1 MVDAT
6 QIQEL
11 SDDFL
16 RAVNRKDFAAMQDL
30 LDQGADVNVQN
41 VRGVTPLFAA
51 IIAKNEAMVD
61 WLLARNANPNVKSSV
76 GDNPMIEAARSGNE
90 ALLKKLIK
98 GGGDVN
104 LANTLGS
111 TPLMEACVAR
121 QLGTVRVLLDAKAD
135 VSARTNQG
143 TSALLNAAR
152 SHEYEI
158 VELLLA
164 AGADAN
170 ESDTTYGVTALI
182 SACGVLPGYDPADAM
197 VKSMKT
203 VKALLAA
210 GANPDLKAKSG
221 NSPLAEAARTDSRSV
236 ILELLH
242 AGANPNVNSTAG
254 VQGEFTPLML
264 ASVKKDIELVKALLA
279 AKADPSYSNN
289 KGENAVYMAMA
300 GRIADAKDKEKTV
313 AILELL
319 LSHGASAEFKKG
331 ATSMAQ
337 FGLMIDEPKLV
348 EKAAQLGLLDQP
360 DAEGHTALHLALHLN
375 KHSAVKRLIEL
386 GADVNAKDSSGTTP
400 LQMAAQAQGD
410 QKVLAV
416 IQMFKKS
423 DDPAKKAKGA
433 ELEKQ
438 YKELLFTVTDELIAA
453 GADINSANKDGD
465 SVLMTAVRSYANG
478 RVERSYVEGLADR
491 GADLLHRNE
500 MDDSAF
506 TLAMKIGDADLSA
519 LWAQKLLDK
528 GLSEVVEQ
536 AILDVSW
543 TAPEHPVAVAA
554 MKPVFERLM
563 GMGANINAQ
572 DEDGQTALI
581 VAAASNQEDL
591 LGLLLDLGAD
601 PNLQNKEGETPMVQ
615 AIANNRPNITAILLA
630 RGADER
636 IKNNDGEDLL
646 SVAYRYQ
653 SATIIN
659 QLAEARQKRAALDE
673 AEAARAPRKG
683 VF

>member
-6 QIQEL
+6 QVQEL

-16 RAVNRKDFAAMQDL
+16 RAVNRKDFTAMQDL
-30 LDQGADVNVQN
+30 LDKGADVNVQN

-51 IIAKNEAMVD
+51 IIAKNEPMID
-61 WLLARNANPNVKSSV
+61 WLLAHNASPNVRSSV
-76 GDNPMIEAARSGNE
+76 GDNPMIEVARSGNE
-90 ALLKKLIK
+90 GLLKKLIK
-98 GGGDVN
+98 AGGDVN

-121 QLGTVRVLLDAKAD
+121 QLGSVRILLDAGAD
-135 VSARTNQG
+135 VSLRTNQG

-152 SHEYEI
+152 SHEYEM
-158 VELLLA
+158 VELLLD
-164 AGADAN
+164 AGANAN
-170 ESDTTYGVTALI
+170 EADTTYGVTALI
-182 SACGVLPGYDPADAM
+182 SACGVLPGYDPKDAM
-197 VKSMKT
+197 MKSMKT
-203 VKALLAA
+203 VKALLSA

-221 NSPLAEAARTDSRSV
+221 NSPLAEAARTDNRSV

-242 AGANPNVNSTAG
+242 AGGNPNVNSTAG

-264 ASVKKDIELVKALLA
+264 ASVKKDIDLVKALLD
-279 AKADPSYSNN
+279 AKADPSYMNN

-300 GRIADAKDKEKTV
+300 GRIADAKDKAKTV
-313 AILELL
+313 EILELL
-319 LSHGASAEFKKG
+319 LSHGATAEFKKG

-348 EKAAQLGLLDQP
+348 EKAAALGLLDQP
-360 DAEGHTALHLALHLN
+360 DNEGHTALHLALHLN

-386 GADVNAKDSSGTTP
+386 GSNVNAQDSSGVTP
-400 LQMAAQAQGD
+400 LQMAARAQGD
-410 QKVLAV
+410 QKVLEV
-416 IQMFKKS
+416 IHLFKKS
-423 DDPAKKAKGA
+423 DDPAKKAKGE

-438 YKELLFTVTDELIAA
+438 YKQLLFTVTDDLLAA
-453 GADINSANKDGD
+453 GADINAASKEGD
-465 SVLMTAVRSYANG
+465 SVVMTALRAYANG
-478 RVERSYVEGLADR
+478 RVERAYVESLVER
-491 GADLLHRNE
+491 GADILHRNDN
-500 MDDSAF
+500 DDSAF
-506 TLAMKIGDADLSA
+506 SLAIKIGDADLCA
-519 LWAQKLLDK
+519 LWAQRLIDQ
-528 GLSEVVEQ
+528 GQASVVEQ

-543 TAPEHPVAVAA
+543 SAPEHPAA
-554 MKPVFERLM
+554 MPGLQRAFERLM
-563 GMGANINAQ
+563 SMGASVNAQ

-601 PNLQNKEGETPMVQ
+601 PNLKNNEGETPMVQ
-615 AIANNRPNITAILLA
+615 AIANNRPNITAMLLA

-636 IKNNDGEDLL
+636 LRTNDGEDLL
-646 SVAYRYQ
+646 AVAYRYQ

-659 QLAEARQKRAALDE
+659 QLAEARQRRAASDE

-683 VF
+683 IF